1 MRTIK
6 LQIAATETHCQ
17 YLCKFLDGT
26 WPQFLDGTWPRC
38 NAFPDSKTDVK
49 YDSESGRYQR
59 LPECIAAEKEAGK

>member
-17 YLCKFLDGT
+17 YLCK
-26 WPQFLDGTWPRC
+26 FLDGTWPRC

-59 LPECIAAEKEAGK
+59 LPECIAAEKEAAK